1 MGKIFYIC
9 GKSSSGKDTVY
20 KMIQEEIPDL
30 KTIVLYTTRP
40 IREGEREGV
49 EYYFVDENKVKE
61 LEDARKIIELR
72 TYKTVHGNWKYFTV
86 DDHQVDLSNKNYL
99 VIGTLESFQ
108 KMMEYYGETHLVPLY
123 IELEDGERLMRAIM
137 REREQ
142 AQPRYEELC
151 RRFLADA
158 EDFSEENIRRAG
170 IKRRFQ
176 NPDSRL
182 CAKELEEYIK
192 ESWYL

>member
-9 GKSSSGKDTVY
+9 GKSSSGKDTLY
-20 KMIQEEIPDL
+20 KMILEKIPDL
-30 KTIVLYTTRP
+30 KTIILYTTRP
-40 IREGEREGV
+40 IREGEQEGV
-49 EYYFVDENKVKE
+49 EYYFVDEKKVKE
-61 LEDARKIIELR
+61 LEGARKIIELR
-72 TYKTVHGNWKYFTV
+72 NYKTVHGSWKYFTV
-86 DDHQVDLSNKNYL
+86 DDHQVDLSNENYL
-99 VIGTLESFQ
+99 VIGTLESYQ
-108 KMMEYYGETHLVPLY
+108 KMKEYYGETHLVPLY
-123 IELEDGERLMRAIM
+123 IELEDGERLMRAVM

-158 EDFSEENIRRAG
+158 EDFSEENISQTG

-176 NPDSRL
+176 NLDSSF
-182 CAKELEEYIK
+182 CAKELVEFIQ